1 MMKGKV
7 VLMPFPFDDLSTTK
21 VRPTV
26 CLIRSRRSTSPCYY
40 GLYQQPGVNRSTG
53 NGYDTKFRAYRLR
66 NDRVTSDVHA
76 PAAPSD
82 DGHDCTYQAGIG
94 RIIAPNAG

>member
-7 VLMPFPFDDLSTTK
+7 VPVPFPFDDLSTSK
-21 VRPTV
+21 VRPAVYLTDPV
-26 CLIRSRRSTSPCYY
+26 GPHHH
-40 GLYQQPGVNRSTG
+40 
-53 NGYDTKFRAYRLR
+53 
-66 NDRVTSDVHA
+66 DRVISDIHA